1 MAGTEKTKAQLIE
14 ENERLQ
20 RELNALRLP
29 GTEPGAPRDILR
41 EERYRAI
48 LNDIEDGYY
57 EVDLGGSFTFCN
69 TAMCRML
76 GYSLGEMPGMHYRAY
91 MDGGGGKK
99 VHEVFNRVFR
109 TGEPEKDV
117 DYELIRKDGSRVPIE
132 VSVSLIRNKNG
143 RPAGFRGLSR
153 DITARKRSEEAL
165 QQSEKKFRQIVENIR
180 DIYFRCD
187 LDGKLVMVS
196 RSVLSKTGYDT
207 IGELIGRPMS
217 SFYLNPEKREEY
229 LRILREQGYVDD
241 YWIQIKK
248 KDGTPIDVSISSS
261 FCFDDQGCPVG
272 IEGIIRDIS
281 ERKRMEE
288 ELHKLA
294 DVFRNS
300 RTGMITCVR
309 DLLDIVNPAYAEMHE
324 CTIEELSGRP
334 VMELVAPDCRKAF
347 VENIRQA
354 NEKGHHIFELDHIRK
369 DGTRFPALHD
379 ITVKLDEE
387 GKVLYRIA
395 NVQDLTEKRKTEEKL
410 RESEN
415 RYRLLIENAPD
426 GIFVQTQGR
435 IAYLNKAALRI
446 FGAESPDEL
455 LGRPL
460 LERVHPDCR
469 ESVQERTRLL
479 NEEKKHI
486 PAHDQIYLKLD
497 GTAVHVSVAPV
508 PIHYEGHDGALV
520 FVRDITDRKRAE
532 EGEGRLNAVFDSVH
546 AGLLIIDRETHII
559 REVNPAAARMI
570 GLPQER
576 IIGQPCHEFVC
587 PTHAGRC
594 PVTDLGQIVDNS
606 ERIML
611 TADGSRRSII
621 KTVVPLRVDGRECL
635 LESFIDITARK
646 EAERA
651 LRRSEKRYRLMA
663 DNMSDL
669 IWTMDLK
676 MNLTYVSP
684 SMLTMYGYS
693 PEEAKGIRFEK
704 MLTPDSA
711 KKVLDLYKVIKDLIK
726 KRTLSGKGFS
736 ESLVLEHIRKDGST
750 FWGETQVSIAV
761 ESDGLIVG
769 IQAVT
774 RDITERKRAESL
786 SKDKEAAEIANRA
799 KSEFLARMSH
809 EIRTPLN
816 GIIGMTELCLGQN
829 PDENFKGLLETIYGE
844 ARNLSGLIN
853 DILDLAKIEAGKMVL
868 EEAPFDLADL
878 LRSVT
883 DGFALRAKQQGL
895 DYVAFLAPDVPT
907 KLFGDAVRLRQ
918 VLVNLIGNA
927 LKFTPKGEVSV
938 SGELVRDMGDGVVIQ
953 FSVSDTGIGI
963 PLERQQKI
971 FEAFEQADGSTTR
984 QYGGTGLGVAIAR
997 ELVKMMGGEIGVV
1010 SEPGEGSTF
1019 WFTAK
1024 MKKSLERVAVKGK
1037 EDDARSPA
1045 TGLHGRESGQ
1055 GRRILLVDDYAI
1067 NLEVARRHLEAGGHC
1082 VSLAGNGQE
1091 AIDAFESGNH
1101 DIIFMDIQM
1110 PVMDGIE
1117 ATKIIRDLEK
1127 SRGSANRIP
1136 IVALTAHAVREYID
1150 ACLKAGMDDYLIKPV
1165 FRKDLLGK
1173 VDRWIDSASAPA
1185 GGELPPPEA
1194 SALRQVPAE
1203 PMDFARALEEFE
1215 GNREFLTGLLE
1226 KFLENVRAQLGTIRE
1241 ALDRAD
1247 AEILRREAHA
1257 IKGGA
1262 ANLAAAE
1269 LSSAAAELEITA
1281 KSGSLG
1287 AAPEGLMKL
1296 ERAYRRLDEFVH
1308 KP

>member
-1 MAGTEKTKAQLIE
+1 MQ
-14 ENERLQ
+14 
-20 RELNALRLP
+20 
-29 GTEPGAPRDILR
+29 
-41 EERYRAI
+41 
-48 LNDIEDGYY
+48 
-57 EVDLGGSFTFCN
+57 
-69 TAMCRML
+69 
-76 GYSLGEMPGMHYRAY
+76 
-91 MDGGGGKK
+91 
-99 VHEVFNRVFR
+99 
-109 TGEPEKDV
+109 
-117 DYELIRKDGSRVPIE
+117 
-132 VSVSLIRNKNG
+132 
-143 RPAGFRGLSR
+143 
-153 DITARKRSEEAL
+153 
-165 QQSEKKFRQIVENIR
+165 
-180 DIYFRCD
+180 
-187 LDGKLVMVS
+187 
-196 RSVLSKTGYDT
+196 
-207 IGELIGRPMS
+207 
-217 SFYLNPEKREEY
+217 
-229 LRILREQGYVDD
+229 
-241 YWIQIKK
+241 
-248 KDGTPIDVSISSS
+248 
-261 FCFDDQGCPVG
+261 
-272 IEGIIRDIS
+272 
-281 ERKRMEE
+281 
-288 ELHKLA
+288 
-294 DVFRNS
+294 
-300 RTGMITCVR
+300 
-309 DLLDIVNPAYAEMHE
+309 
-324 CTIEELSGRP
+324 
-334 VMELVAPDCRKAF
+334 
-347 VENIRQA
+347 
-354 NEKGHHIFELDHIRK
+354 
-369 DGTRFPALHD
+369 
-379 ITVKLDEE
+379 
-387 GKVLYRIA
+387 YRIA
-395 NVQDLTEKRKTEEKL
+395 NVQDLTEQRKAEQEL
-410 RESEN
+410 RESES

-435 IAYLNKAALRI
+435 FAYLNKAALRI

-455 LGRPL
+455 IGGPL
-460 LERVHPDCR
+460 FERIHPDCR
-469 ESVQERTRLL
+469 ESAKERTRLL
-479 NEEKKHI
+479 NEEKRQV
-486 PAHDQIYLKLD
+486 PAQDQVYLKLD
-497 GTAVHVSVAPV
+497 GTAVNVSVAPV

-559 REVNPAAARMI
+559 QEVNPAAARMI
-570 GLPQER
+570 GLPQEC

-611 TADGSRRSII
+611 TADGTRRSII

-726 KRTLSGKGFS
+726 QRTLTGKGFS
-736 ESLVLEHIRKDGST
+736 EVLELEHVRKDGST

-868 EEAPFDLADL
+868 EEAPFDLLDL
-878 LRSVT
+878 VRSVT

-895 DYVAFLAPDVPT
+895 DYLTFLAPDVPT
-907 KLFGDAVRLRQ
+907 GLFGDAVRLRQ

-963 PLERQQKI
+963 PLDRQQRI
-971 FEAFEQADGSTTR
+971 FEPFEQADGSTTR

-997 ELVKMMGGEIGVV
+997 EIVKMMGGEIGVV

-1024 MKKSLERVAVKGK
+1024 MKKSLERVAAKGK
-1037 EDDARSPA
+1037 EDDSRSPA
-1045 TGLHGRESGQ
+1045 AGLHGRESRQ

-1067 NLEVARRHLEAGGHC
+1067 NLEVARRHLETGGHS

-1091 AIDAFESGNH
+1091 AIDAFGNGNY
-1101 DIIFMDIQM
+1101 DLIFMDIQM

-1117 ATKIIRDLEK
+1117 A
-1127 SRGSANRIP
+1127 
-1136 IVALTAHAVREYID
+1136 
-1150 ACLKAGMDDYLIKPV
+1150 
-1165 FRKDLLGK
+1165 
-1173 VDRWIDSASAPA
+1173 
-1185 GGELPPPEA
+1185 
-1194 SALRQVPAE
+1194 
-1203 PMDFARALEEFE
+1203 
-1215 GNREFLTGLLE
+1215 
-1226 KFLENVRAQLGTIRE
+1226 
-1241 ALDRAD
+1241 
-1247 AEILRREAHA
+1247 
-1257 IKGGA
+1257 
-1262 ANLAAAE
+1262 
-1269 LSSAAAELEITA
+1269 A
-1281 KSGSLG
+1281 K
-1287 AAPEGLMKL
+1287 
-1296 ERAYRRLDEFVH
+1296 R
-1308 KP
+1308 

>member
-1 MAGTEKTKAQLIE
+1 MAPTTKTAAQLLE
-14 ENERLQ
+14 ENERL
-20 RELNALRLP
+20 RAELHALRSP
-29 GTEPGAPRDILR
+29 ETDTASARDILR

-57 EVDLGGSFTFCN
+57 EVDLGGRFTFCN

-76 GYSLGEMPGMHYRAY
+76 GYSLGEMPGMHYQAY
-91 MDGGGGKK
+91 MDSVGAKK
-99 VHEVFNRVFR
+99 VYEVFNRVFR
-109 TGEPEKDV
+109 TGETERAF

-132 VSVSLIRNKNG
+132 VSVSLIRDKNG
-143 RPAGFRGLSR
+143 RPTGFRGLSR

-187 LDGKLVMVS
+187 LEGKLVMVS
-196 RSVLSKTGYDT
+196 RSAMPKMGYESVD
-207 IGELIGRPMS
+207 ELIGRSVLSLYMDPS
-217 SFYLNPEKREEY
+217 RRDEY
-229 LRILREQGYVDD
+229 LQALKKQGYVDD
-241 YWIQIKK
+241 YGVRLKK
-248 KDGTPIDVSISSS
+248 KDGTPLDVSVSSS
-261 FCFDDQGCPVG
+261 YCFDDQGCPTG

-309 DLLDIVNPAYAEMHE
+309 DLLDIVNPAYAEMHGN
-324 CTIEELSGRP
+324 TIEELAGRP
-334 VMELVAPDCRKAF
+334 VMELVAADCRKAF
-347 VENIRQA
+347 VEHIRLA

-369 DGTRFPALHD
+369 DGVRFPALHD

-395 NVQDLTEKRKTEEKL
+395 NVQDLTEQRKTEQKL

-415 RYRLLIENAPD
+415 RYRQLIENAPD

-435 IAYLNKAALRI
+435 FAYLNRAALRI

-455 LGRPL
+455 IGRSL
-460 LERVHPDCR
+460 FERIHPDSL
-469 ESVQERTRLL
+469 ESAKERTRLL
-479 NEEKKHI
+479 NEEKKQV
-486 PAHDQIYLKLD
+486 PAQDQVYLKLD
-497 GTAVHVSVAPV
+497 GTTVHVSVAPV

-520 FVRDITDRKRAE
+520 YVRDITDRKRAE

-546 AGLLIIDRETHII
+546 TGLLIIDRETHII
-559 REVNPAAARMI
+559 QEVNPAAARMI
-570 GLPQER
+570 GLPKER
-576 IIGQPCHEFVC
+576 IIGQPCYEFVC

-594 PVTDLGQIVDNS
+594 PVTDLGQNMDNS

-611 TADGSRRSII
+611 TADGARRSII

-635 LESFIDITARK
+635 LESFVDITARK

-684 SMLTMYGYS
+684 SMPTQYGYS
-693 PEEAKGIRFEK
+693 TEEASELRFDR

-711 KKVLDLYKVIKDLIK
+711 RKVLDLYKIVKDIIS
-726 KRTLSGKGFS
+726 KRTLSDQGFS
-736 ESLVLEHIRKDGST
+736 ETLELEHVRKDGST
-750 FWGETQVSIAV
+750 FWGESQVSITA

-769 IQAVT
+769 IQGVT
-774 RDITERKRAESL
+774 RDITERKRAEAL
-786 SKDKEAAEIANRA
+786 GKEKEAAEIASRA

-829 PDENFKGLLETIYGE
+829 PDENLEGLLQTIYGE

-853 DILDLAKIEAGKMVL
+853 DILDLAKIEAGKMIL
-868 EEAPFDLADL
+868 EEAPFDLAEL
-878 LRSVT
+878 VRSVT
-883 DGFALRAKQQGL
+883 DSFALRARQQGL
-895 DYVAFLAPDVPT
+895 DFVTFLAPDVPT
-907 KLFGDAVRLRQ
+907 ELFGDAVRLRQ

-938 SGELVRDMGDGVVIQ
+938 SGELVRDLGDRVVIQ

-963 PLERQQKI
+963 PLDRQQKI

-997 ELVKMMGGEIGVV
+997 EIVKMMGGDIGVV

-1019 WFTAK
+1019 WFTAE
-1024 MKKSLERVAVKGK
+1024 MKKSLEGVAAKKKKTTPADPQPGCMSGK
-1037 EDDARSPA
+1037 SGRAAGSFWSMIMPSTWKSP
-1045 TGLHGRESGQ
+1045 
-1055 GRRILLVDDYAI
+1055 
-1067 NLEVARRHLEAGGHC
+1067 GGI
-1082 VSLAGNGQE
+1082 S
-1091 AIDAFESGNH
+1091 
-1101 DIIFMDIQM
+1101 
-1110 PVMDGIE
+1110 
-1117 ATKIIRDLEK
+1117 
-1127 SRGSANRIP
+1127 
-1136 IVALTAHAVREYID
+1136 
-1150 ACLKAGMDDYLIKPV
+1150 
-1165 FRKDLLGK
+1165 
-1173 VDRWIDSASAPA
+1173 
-1185 GGELPPPEA
+1185 
-1194 SALRQVPAE
+1194 
-1203 PMDFARALEEFE
+1203 
-1215 GNREFLTGLLE
+1215 
-1226 KFLENVRAQLGTIRE
+1226 
-1241 ALDRAD
+1241 
-1247 AEILRREAHA
+1247 RREATVSRWQAMGRRRSRPSKAA
-1257 IKGGA
+1257 IR
-1262 ANLAAAE
+1262 
-1269 LSSAAAELEITA
+1269 S
-1281 KSGSLG
+1281 
-1287 AAPEGLMKL
+1287 
-1296 ERAYRRLDEFVH
+1296 
-1308 KP
+1308 